1 MTPGET
7 KFLDWAF
14 LILGAT
20 LSFSGWR
27 TIHKRRT
34 RADGREYEGQS
45 AVRLGWLW
53 FIIGL
58 LLIAAVVFDSSILKA
73 LGKLFLESSN

>member
-14 LILGAT
+14 MILGAM

-27 TIHKRRT
+27 TIRKRRT

-45 AVRLGWLW
+45 AARLGWLW
-53 FIIGL
+53 LIIGL
-58 LLIAAVVFDSSILKA
+58 LLIAAAIFDSSILKTF
-73 LGKLFLESSN
+73 GKLFLESSN

>member
-1 MTPGET
+1 MTSGAA

-14 LILGAT
+14 LILGST

-27 TIHKRRT
+27 TIRKRRT

-45 AVRLGWLW
+45 AARLGWLW
-53 FIIGL
+53 LIIGL
-58 LLIAAVVFDSSILKA
+58 LLIAAAIFDSTILKGF
-73 LGKLFLESSN
+73 GKLLLESSN